1 MRKNILFSI
10 LVVLTTFCL
19 VESRLDQSF
28 EKTGFFITLPT
39 QQVTELKK
47 NSPMKTAKKV
57 DKELGRKPAVVVF
70 DKEYHDVEGLNFYP
84 KTNSKKQI
92 QKEQKIRFVRV
103 KKPNPLESRT
113 TKVYT
118 QAESEQ
124 KKELKKRK
132 IKSQDYEIS
141 YDKISEQKPIHLNP
155 IKVTKISG
163 VNLKLLNQKVAS
175 LKNHTLQKRTEKKI
189 VKMEN
194 DNFSEDRI
202 STAIAAIE
210 KSSQERKVIDPS
222 AGKNDNVKKHDV
234 TEQEQKQFALPESEE
249 LVFFDYSQTSG
260 VKDSSKTD
268 QRETIVDP
276 EKSPHHK
283 NKNSQVALR
292 PKATNLL
299 AVKNSSKFEE
309 KLQRLNN
316 RTKDKKKSTVSKRD
330 DFKSVPK
337 VAEAKGLPTQ
347 SEIKEAL
354 SKASALDGAK
364 SFEACNKIKSAGGGY
379 SYDYSIGLKSIGVTN
394 QFSEIRQ
401 FEMRFQD
408 DVDQIE
414 QDYGTGRINLV
425 GDVQGDLNIRRGTL
439 LSRGHYPVTI
449 DLALENTKADIT
461 IPALTLE
468 KMEEFAVE
476 LGISDL
482 GAHLLVELDKET
494 EDVDLGLDHKYQ
506 AKFFL
511 DRNYN
516 IVNRA
521 DSDFYFVF
529 FMGVDPGNT
538 IIKFLDTQNRITTKI
553 VHLASEE
560 IYYEPNFYFDTES
573 EVISFYEQ
581 SPLSECLALLSL
593 SANELSPW
601 AMDKDAKKENLN
613 TFLYENMRYP
623 LGSRKY
629 YKLSHLE
636 EPVFLGRWGQEQ
648 VVIPSEAYIEQV
660 LSVFNIRG
668 GECVVQ
674 INLADQPLEV
684 KYNGISDRRG
694 INLGFKALDKDGRF
708 YNELSDQSQRLFIVG
723 EEQGIINLE
732 LIYPDNTKRFIQTYC
747 SENTYLIEQL

>member
-19 VESRLDQSF
+19 VESRLEQSF
-28 EKTGFFITLPT
+28 ERTGFFITLPT
-39 QQVTELKK
+39 QKTLQQAKYEELK
-47 NSPMKTAKKV
+47 TT
-57 DKELGRKPAVVVF
+57 KEAQKEIIRKPAVMEF
-70 DKEYHDVEGLNFYP
+70 DREYQDVEELNFYP
-84 KTNSKKQI
+84 KVSNQKQAQKKQKI
-92 QKEQKIRFVRV
+92 QFVRV
-103 KKPNPLESRT
+103 KKTNSLVGKAAKVTLE
-113 TKVYT
+113 K
-118 QAESEQ
+118 QMIPENQ
-124 KKELKKRK
+124 IKKTK
-132 IKSQDYEIS
+132 IKIQDYEIS
-141 YDKISEQKPIHLNP
+141 YDKISEQKPIQ
-155 IKVTKISG
+155 IKPLQVTKISG
-163 VNLKLLNQKVAS
+163 VNLELLNKKVAIS
-175 LKNHTLQKRTEKKI
+175 KNQNLLKRKELKKEK
-189 VKMEN
+189 VEN

-210 KSSQERKVIDPS
+210 KSSQERKVVDPS
-222 AGKNDNVKKHDV
+222 ARKNDNVARHDV
-234 TEQEQKQFALPESEE
+234 TEQEHLALKESEE
-249 LVFFDYSQTSG
+249 LVFFDYSQ
-260 VKDSSKTD
+260 SSEVQTATQPVGERVNIDPKKSMQLKNANSLATLGA
-268 QRETIVDP
+268 QRTKP
-276 EKSPHHK
+276 EASEK
-283 NKNSQVALR
+283 
-292 PKATNLL
+292 
-299 AVKNSSKFEE
+299 SSKFEE
-309 KLQRLNN
+309 KLRQLNN
-316 RTKDKKKSTVSKRD
+316 QTKNQKKSKRIKQD
-330 DFKSVPK
+330 DLKNAPK
-337 VAEAKGLPTQ
+337 FAEAKGLPAMK
-347 SEIKEAL
+347 EIKEAL
-354 SKASALDGAK
+354 SKASALSGTK
-364 SFEACNKIKSAGGGY
+364 SFEACNKIKNRNSGY
-379 SYDYSIGLKSIGVTN
+379 SFDYSIGLKSIGVTN
-394 QFSEIRQ
+394 QFPEIRQ

-414 QDYGTGRINLV
+414 QDFGTGRINLV

-468 KMEEFAVE
+468 KMEELATE
-476 LGISDL
+476 LGIADL

-521 DSDFYFVF
+521 ESDFYFVF
-529 FMGVDPGNT
+529 FMGVEPGNT
-538 IIKFLDTQNRITTKI
+538 IIKFLDIQNRVTSKI
-553 VHLASEE
+553 VHLSSEE
-560 IYYEPNFYFDTES
+560 IYYEPNFYFDSES

-593 SANELSPW
+593 SASELSPW
-601 AMDKDAKKENLN
+601 AMDKEAKKENLN

-629 YKLSHLE
+629 YKLGHLE

-660 LSVFNIRG
+660 LSVFNIKG

-674 INLADQPLEV
+674 INLTDQPLEV

-708 YNELSDQSQRLFIVG
+708 YNELSDQTQRIFIVG
-723 EEQGIINLE
+723 EEQGIVNLE